1 MIYYLSTAGLEKPCL
16 FYVLE
21 DTEQNKR
28 WAEIML
34 LKVLLSQSRVDGP
47 QTVHS
52 YLNEE
57 KGWRT
62 TLYVN
67 TMIYKNN
74 YYSDFI

>member
-1 MIYYLSTAGLEKPCL
+1 MIYCLSTTEKPCL

-47 QTVHS
+47 QTVLS

>member
-1 MIYYLSTAGLEKPCL
+1 MIYCLSTTEKSCL

-34 LKVLLSQSRVDGP
+34 LKVHLSQSRVDGP
-47 QTVHS
+47 QTVLS
-52 YLNEE
+52 YLNKE